1 MGGADR
7 KGNKGLVGGYRE
19 CVGFHKRLQGVSGV
33 TISEWAV
40 RRVEWAVTRGYNFIR
55 GVWCRYKAL
64 QVMGGVTRVSEALTR
79 VEWGGN
85 DELQGMGGTVT
96 RVNKGKV
103 GSYKGR

>member
-1 MGGADR
+1 MRGLSQEVTRG
-7 KGNKGLVGGYRE
+7 KWGYNKWVGGKKGW
-19 CVGFHKRLQGVSGV
+19 VG
-33 TISEWAV
+33 
-40 RRVEWAVTRGYNFIR
+40 GYNFIR

-96 RVNKGKV
+96 GVNKGKV